1 MKKNLLFIAL
11 FLFFSSSIFLN
22 YHKINADFFSLLQID
37 NLQDE
42 NLMQNESFDNFSI
55 LVKDENI
62 AKKIDKM
69 ANSSNLFIKNE
80 LNLSDFF
87 GLKLALFKDMDSLK
101 DSTFFENSAKKIF
114 LPGANLK
121 DDFFSVIVYPKIS
134 NAHFDLQTGFLKTKN
149 YYLLNYKLRKNFNQK
164 ELLVFYEKL
173 KNQKEVYINSP
184 QIYSSYSKNVAQ
196 KESTIFALVSLLLTA
211 IFIYCAFSSFRVF
224 TILSIVLFSFVC
236 GLGMSLIILKELN
249 FLTIVI
255 STSLI
260 GLIIDYA
267 MHFLSANLGTP
278 CQKESIKPLKN
289 LFLTAL
295 FITTFG
301 YALFFLS
308 PMKFLHQIATVS
320 IFSLVFAFLMT
331 YYKFGDFVENITFK
345 KTKLF
350 KKLFNNYIF
359 MVKNL
364 KFNYKINLAIFVF
377 MALFIYFYNPALL
390 KDEVK
395 NYANMPVKFTKDI
408 AIFTKELD
416 IRSDFI
422 LVDKN
427 SSESLVKELKEQ
439 NLIENPLYLSS
450 FLNDEATQNEIK
462 SYFKRAKD
470 DEGILNLYLN
480 LGFEKEDI
488 LEQFDKIINLKVVSY
503 SEAARV
509 LNLELNQFLNGDK
522 EIVRSS
528 FFLKNGEFYSILK
541 RYGASYVDYV
551 GKINESLNFIK
562 VDALL
567 IKAVGLIVAFVVLAL
582 FLTPSKAF
590 LIVSYIIFSSVM
602 SAFIFTIIGKNI
614 DIFAV
619 FGFILASAAG
629 IDYMLFAFN
638 THLRVKKRIF
648 GIVTASFTTILSFFM
663 LSFSATAAVSNFG
676 LSVSLNLLII
686 LIISSILAT
695 KKSL

>member
-11 FLFFSSSIFLN
+11 FLFFSFSIFLN

-42 NLMQNESFDNFSI
+42 NLMQNESFDNFNI

-69 ANSSNLFIKNE
+69 ADSSDLFAKNE

-87 GLKLALFKDMDSLK
+87 GLKLALFKDIDSLK
-101 DSTFFENSAKKIF
+101 DGTFFENSAKKLF

-121 DDFFSVIVYPKIS
+121 DDFFSMIVYPKLL

-562 VDALL
+562 IDALL
-567 IKAVGLIVAFVVLAL
+567 IKAVGLIVAFIALAL

-676 LSVSLNLLII
+676 LSVSLNLFII